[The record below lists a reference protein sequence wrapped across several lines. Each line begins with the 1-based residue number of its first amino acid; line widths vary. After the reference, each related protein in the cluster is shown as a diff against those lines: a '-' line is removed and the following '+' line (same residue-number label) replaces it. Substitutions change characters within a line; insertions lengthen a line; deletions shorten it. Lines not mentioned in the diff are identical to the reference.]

1 MSLKSA
7 TLPILAVVFA
17 FTLVF
22 GALAQAQQ
30 TRVDRDFGS
39 HHRYDTNQFGD
50 DRAYT
55 SPNRGTDKDSDSRL
69 DQWRPNSYGLGG
81 DYWYDSR

>member
-7 TLPILAVVFA
+7 ALPVLAVVFV
-17 FTLVF
+17 FTLAF

-30 TRVDRDFGS
+30 TRVDRDFGA
-39 HHRYDTNQFGD
+39 HHKYDTNQFGD

-55 SPNRGTDKDSDSRL
+55 SPRGGTDRDSDARL
-69 DQWRPNSYGLGG
+69 DQWHPNSYGIGG